1 MEAVIASNLSKRF
14 GKATALEGVNFT
26 VERNSIFG
34 IIGPDGAGKSTLL
47 RILST
52 LTVPDSG
59 NVTIDGIN
67 VQTGYQIL
75 RKRIGYM
82 PETFSLYQDLTVEE
96 NLEFYASIFNVDI
109 SSNYYVIAPVF
120 RQLEPFR
127 RRRAGKLSGGM
138 KQKLALSCALIH
150 QPSILLLDEPTR
162 GVDPVSRKEF
172 WDILAGIKA
181 KGITI
186 VLSTSYMDE
195 ASLCDRIGFF
205 DHGKF
210 LLSTSYMDEASLCDR
225 IGFFD
230 HGKFLLTGTPQ
241 EIIDGYGNK
250 IYSIECCDKY
260 AVLLAARQWKS
271 TESCYINGDTLHIT
285 FTDGNTE
292 MFKEHILATTGETIK
307 ITETTPTIEDCF
319 MAISK

>member
-1 MEAVIASNLSKRF
+1 MEAVIASNVSKRF

-210 LLSTSYMDEASLCDR
+210 LL
-225 IGFFD
+225 
-230 HGKFLLTGTPQ
+230 TGTPQ

>member
-1 MEAVIASNLSKRF
+1 MEAVMASNLSKRF
-14 GKATALEGVNFT
+14 GKVTALEGVNFT

-67 VQTGYQIL
+67 VQTGYQLL

-109 SSNYYVIAPVF
+109 SSNYNVIAPVF

-150 QPSILLLDEPTR
+150 QPSILLLDEPI
-162 GVDPVSRKEF
+162 

-186 VLSTSYMDE
+186 V
-195 ASLCDRIGFF
+195 
-205 DHGKF
+205 
-210 LLSTSYMDEASLCDR
+210 LSTSYMDEASLCDR

-260 AVLLAARQWKS
+260 AVLLAARQWKA

-285 FTDGNTE
+285 FTHSDTE
-292 MFKEHILATTGETIK
+292 GFEKHILESTKERIR
-307 ITETTPTIEDCF
+307 ITETSPTIEDCF

>member
-210 LLSTSYMDEASLCDR
+210 LL
-225 IGFFD
+225 
-230 HGKFLLTGTPQ
+230 TGTPQ

-292 MFKEHILATTGETIK
+292 MFKEHILATTGETIN

>member
-14 GKATALEGVNFT
+14 GKVTALEGVNFT

-67 VQTGYQIL
+67 VQTGYQLL

-109 SSNYYVIAPVF
+109 SSNYNVIAPVF

-210 LLSTSYMDEASLCDR
+210 LL
-225 IGFFD
+225 
-230 HGKFLLTGTPQ
+230 TGTPQ

-250 IYSIECCDKY
+250 IYSIECSDKY

-292 MFKEHILATTGETIK
+292 MFKELILATTGETIN

>member
-1 MEAVIASNLSKRF
+1 MEAVIASNLNKRF

-67 VQTGYQIL
+67 VQTGYQLL

-96 NLEFYASIFNVDI
+96 NLEFYASIFNVEI

-210 LLSTSYMDEASLCDR
+210 LL
-225 IGFFD
+225 
-230 HGKFLLTGTPQ
+230 TGTPQ

-250 IYSIECCDKY
+250 IYSIECSDKY

-292 MFKEHILATTGETIK
+292 MFKELILATTGETIN

>member
-1 MEAVIASNLSKRF
+1 METVIASNLSKRF
-14 GKATALEGVNFT
+14 GKTTALEGVNFT

-67 VQTGYQIL
+67 VQTGYQLL

-109 SSNYYVIAPVF
+109 NSNYYVIAPVF

-186 VLSTSYMDE
+186 V
-195 ASLCDRIGFF
+195 
-205 DHGKF
+205 
-210 LLSTSYMDEASLCDR
+210 LSTSYMDEASLCDR

>member
-67 VQTGYQIL
+67 VQTGYQLL

-210 LLSTSYMDEASLCDR
+210 LLTD
-225 IGFFD
+225 
-230 HGKFLLTGTPQ
+230 TPQ

-292 MFKEHILATTGETIK
+292 MFKEHILATTGETIN

>member
-1 MEAVIASNLSKRF
+1 M
-14 GKATALEGVNFT
+14 
-26 VERNSIFG
+26 
-34 IIGPDGAGKSTLL
+34 
-47 RILST
+47 
-52 LTVPDSG
+52 
-59 NVTIDGIN
+59 
-67 VQTGYQIL
+67 
-75 RKRIGYM
+75 
-82 PETFSLYQDLTVEE
+82 
-96 NLEFYASIFNVDI
+96 
-109 SSNYYVIAPVF
+109 
-120 RQLEPFR
+120 
-127 RRRAGKLSGGM
+127 
-138 KQKLALSCALIH
+138 LALSCALIH

-210 LLSTSYMDEASLCDR
+210 LLTD
-225 IGFFD
+225 
-230 HGKFLLTGTPQ
+230 TPQ

>member
-1 MEAVIASNLSKRF
+1 MDAVITNNLSKRF
-14 GKATALEGVNFT
+14 GKTNALDGVSFS
-26 VERNSIFG
+26 VEKGSIFG

-47 RILST
+47 RTLST
-52 LTVPDSG
+52 LSVPDSG
-59 NVTIDGIN
+59 TATIDGID
-67 VQTGYQIL
+67 VQTGYKQL
-75 RKRIGYM
+75 RKHIGYM
-82 PETFSLYQDLTVEE
+82 PEIFSLYQDLTVEE

-109 SSNYYVIAPVF
+109 NSNYGIIAPVF
-120 RQLEPFR
+120 RQLETFR

-150 QPSILLLDEPTR
+150 QPEILLLDEPTR

-210 LLSTSYMDEASLCDR
+210 L
-225 IGFFD
+225 
-230 HGKFLLTGTPQ
+230 
-241 EIIDGYGNK
+241 
-250 IYSIECCDKY
+250 YSIECSDKY
-260 AVLLAARQWKS
+260 AVLLAARQWKA

-285 FTDGNTE
+285 FTHSDTE
-292 MFKEHILATTGETIK
+292 GFEKHILASTKERII
-307 ITETTPTIEDCF
+307 ITETSPTIEDCF

>member
-1 MEAVIASNLSKRF
+1 MEAVMASNLSKRF

-210 LLSTSYMDEASLCDR
+210 LL
-225 IGFFD
+225 
-230 HGKFLLTGTPQ
+230 TGTPQ

>member
-1 MEAVIASNLSKRF
+1 MEAVMASNLSKRF
-14 GKATALEGVNFT
+14 GKVTALEGVNFT

-67 VQTGYQIL
+67 VQTGYQLL

-162 GVDPVSRKEF
+162 GVDPISRKEF

-186 VLSTSYMDE
+186 V
-195 ASLCDRIGFF
+195 
-205 DHGKF
+205 
-210 LLSTSYMDEASLCDR
+210 LSTSYMDEASLCDR

>member
-1 MEAVIASNLSKRF
+1 MEAVMASNLSKRF

-26 VERNSIFG
+26 MERNSIFG

-210 LLSTSYMDEASLCDR
+210 LL
-225 IGFFD
+225 
-230 HGKFLLTGTPQ
+230 TGTPQ

>member
-1 MEAVIASNLSKRF
+1 MEAVIASNLNKRF

-67 VQTGYQIL
+67 VQTGYQLL

-96 NLEFYASIFNVDI
+96 NLEFYASIFNVEI

-210 LLSTSYMDEASLCDR
+210 LL
-225 IGFFD
+225 
-230 HGKFLLTGTPQ
+230 TGTPQ

-250 IYSIECCDKY
+250 IYSIECSDKY

-292 MFKEHILATTGETIK
+292 MFKEHILATTGETIN

>member
-1 MEAVIASNLSKRF
+1 MEAVMASNLSKRF
-14 GKATALEGVNFT
+14 GKVTALEGVNFT

-67 VQTGYQIL
+67 VQTGYQLL

-210 LLSTSYMDEASLCDR
+210 LLTS
-225 IGFFD
+225 
-230 HGKFLLTGTPQ
+230 TPQ

>member
-1 MEAVIASNLSKRF
+1 METVIASNLSKRF
-14 GKATALEGVNFT
+14 GKTTALEGVNFT

-210 LLSTSYMDEASLCDR
+210 LL
-225 IGFFD
+225 
-230 HGKFLLTGTPQ
+230 TGTPQ

>member
-1 MEAVIASNLSKRF
+1 MASNLSKRF

-210 LLSTSYMDEASLCDR
+210 LL
-225 IGFFD
+225 
-230 HGKFLLTGTPQ
+230 TGTPQ

-250 IYSIECCDKY
+250 IYSIECSDKY

>member
-14 GKATALEGVNFT
+14 GKVTALEGVNFT

-67 VQTGYQIL
+67 VQTGYQLL

-210 LLSTSYMDEASLCDR
+210 LL
-225 IGFFD
+225 
-230 HGKFLLTGTPQ
+230 TGTPQ

-250 IYSIECCDKY
+250 IYSIECSDKY

>member
-1 MEAVIASNLSKRF
+1 MDAVITNSLSKRF
-14 GKATALEGVNFT
+14 GKTTALDGVSFS
-26 VERNSIFG
+26 VEKGSIFG

-47 RILST
+47 RTLST
-52 LTVPDSG
+52 LSVPDSG
-59 NVTIDGIN
+59 TATIDGID
-67 VQTGYQIL
+67 VQTGYKQL
-75 RKRIGYM
+75 RKHIGYM
-82 PETFSLYQDLTVEE
+82 PEIFSLYQDLTVEE

-109 SSNYYVIAPVF
+109 NSNYGIIAPVF

-150 QPSILLLDEPTR
+150 QPEILLLDEPTR

-210 LLSTSYMDEASLCDR
+210 LSTVTAT
-225 IGFFD
+225 
-230 HGKFLLTGTPQ
+230 K
-241 EIIDGYGNK
+241 
-250 IYSIECCDKY
+250 SI
-260 AVLLAARQWKS
+260 S
-271 TESCYINGDTLHIT
+271 
-285 FTDGNTE
+285 
-292 MFKEHILATTGETIK
+292 
-307 ITETTPTIEDCF
+307 
-319 MAISK
+319 

>member
-67 VQTGYQIL
+67 VQTGYQLL

-210 LLSTSYMDEASLCDR
+210 LLTD
-225 IGFFD
+225 
-230 HGKFLLTGTPQ
+230 TPQ

>member
-162 GVDPVSRKEF
+162 GVDPISRKEF

-186 VLSTSYMDE
+186 V
-195 ASLCDRIGFF
+195 
-205 DHGKF
+205 
-210 LLSTSYMDEASLCDR
+210 LSTSYMDEASLCDR

>member
-14 GKATALEGVNFT
+14 GKVTALEGVNFT

-210 LLSTSYMDEASLCDR
+210 LL
-225 IGFFD
+225 
-230 HGKFLLTGTPQ
+230 TGTPQ

>member
-138 KQKLALSCALIH
+138 KHKLALSCALIH

-210 LLSTSYMDEASLCDR
+210 LLTD
-225 IGFFD
+225 
-230 HGKFLLTGTPQ
+230 TPQ

>member
-14 GKATALEGVNFT
+14 GKVTALEGVNFT

-67 VQTGYQIL
+67 VQTGYQLL

-109 SSNYYVIAPVF
+109 SSNYNVIAPVF

-210 LLSTSYMDEASLCDR
+210 LL
-225 IGFFD
+225 
-230 HGKFLLTGTPQ
+230 TGTPQ

-292 MFKEHILATTGETIK
+292 MFKEHIIATTGETIK

>member
-1 MEAVIASNLSKRF
+1 METVIASNLSKRF
-14 GKATALEGVNFT
+14 GKTTALEGVNFT

-67 VQTGYQIL
+67 VQTGYQLL

-210 LLSTSYMDEASLCDR
+210 LL
-225 IGFFD
+225 
-230 HGKFLLTGTPQ
+230 TGTPQ

>member
-210 LLSTSYMDEASLCDR
+210 LL
-225 IGFFD
+225 
-230 HGKFLLTGTPQ
+230 TGTPQ

>member
-1 MEAVIASNLSKRF
+1 METVIASNLSKRF
-14 GKATALEGVNFT
+14 GKTTALEGVNFT
-26 VERNSIFG
+26 MERNSIFG

-67 VQTGYQIL
+67 VQTGYQLL

-109 SSNYYVIAPVF
+109 NSNYYVIAPVF

-210 LLSTSYMDEASLCDR
+210 LL
-225 IGFFD
+225 
-230 HGKFLLTGTPQ
+230 TGTPQ

-292 MFKEHILATTGETIK
+292 MFKEHILTTTGETIK

>member
-14 GKATALEGVNFT
+14 GKTTALEGVNFT

-67 VQTGYQIL
+67 VQTGYQLL

-109 SSNYYVIAPVF
+109 NSNYYVIAPVF

-210 LLSTSYMDEASLCDR
+210 LL
-225 IGFFD
+225 
-230 HGKFLLTGTPQ
+230 TGTPQ
-241 EIIDGYGNK
+241 KIIDGYGNK
-250 IYSIECCDKY
+250 IYSIECSDKY

>member
-1 MEAVIASNLSKRF
+1 METVIASNLSKRF
-14 GKATALEGVNFT
+14 GKTTALEGVNFT

-67 VQTGYQIL
+67 VQTGYQLL

-109 SSNYYVIAPVF
+109 NSNYYVIAPVF

-210 LLSTSYMDEASLCDR
+210 LL
-225 IGFFD
+225 
-230 HGKFLLTGTPQ
+230 TGTPQ
-241 EIIDGYGNK
+241 KIIDGYGNK
-250 IYSIECCDKY
+250 IYSIECSDKY

-292 MFKEHILATTGETIK
+292 MFKEHILATTGETIN

>member
-1 MEAVIASNLSKRF
+1 MDAVITNSLSKRF
-14 GKATALEGVNFT
+14 GKTTALDGVSFS
-26 VERNSIFG
+26 VEKGSIFG

-47 RILST
+47 RTLST
-52 LTVPDSG
+52 LSVPDSG
-59 NVTIDGIN
+59 TATIDGID
-67 VQTGYQIL
+67 VQTGYKQL
-75 RKRIGYM
+75 RKHIGYM
-82 PETFSLYQDLTVEE
+82 PEIFSLYQDLTVEE
-96 NLEFYASIFNVDI
+96 NLEFYASIFNVYI
-109 SSNYYVIAPVF
+109 NSNYGIIAPVF

-150 QPSILLLDEPTR
+150 QPEILLLDEPTR

-210 LLSTSYMDEASLCDR
+210 LL
-225 IGFFD
+225 
-230 HGKFLLTGTPQ
+230 TGTPQ

-250 IYSIECCDKY
+250 IYSIECSDKY
-260 AVLLAARQWKS
+260 AVLLAARQWKA

-285 FTDGNTE
+285 FTHSDTE
-292 MFKEHILATTGETIK
+292 GFEKHILESTKERIR
-307 ITETTPTIEDCF
+307 ITETSPTIEDCF

>member
-1 MEAVIASNLSKRF
+1 
-14 GKATALEGVNFT
+14 
-26 VERNSIFG
+26 
-34 IIGPDGAGKSTLL
+34 
-47 RILST
+47 
-52 LTVPDSG
+52 
-59 NVTIDGIN
+59 
-67 VQTGYQIL
+67 
-75 RKRIGYM
+75 M
-82 PETFSLYQDLTVEE
+82 PEIFSLYQDLTVEE

-109 SSNYYVIAPVF
+109 NSNYGIIAPVF

-150 QPSILLLDEPTR
+150 QPEILLLDEPTR

-210 LLSTSYMDEASLCDR
+210 LL
-225 IGFFD
+225 
-230 HGKFLLTGTPQ
+230 TGTPQ

-250 IYSIECCDKY
+250 IYSIECSDKY
-260 AVLLAARQWKS
+260 AVLLAARQWKA

-285 FTDGNTE
+285 FTHSDTE
-292 MFKEHILATTGETIK
+292 GFEKHILASTKERII
-307 ITETTPTIEDCF
+307 ITETSPTIEDCF

>member
-67 VQTGYQIL
+67 VQTGYQLL

-109 SSNYYVIAPVF
+109 NSNYYVIAPVF

-186 VLSTSYMDE
+186 V
-195 ASLCDRIGFF
+195 
-205 DHGKF
+205 
-210 LLSTSYMDEASLCDR
+210 LSTSYMDEASLCDR

>member
-1 MEAVIASNLSKRF
+1 MEAVIASNLSKWF

-210 LLSTSYMDEASLCDR
+210 LL
-225 IGFFD
+225 
-230 HGKFLLTGTPQ
+230 TGTPQ

>member
-210 LLSTSYMDEASLCDR
+210 LLTD
-225 IGFFD
+225 
-230 HGKFLLTGTPQ
+230 TPQ

>member
-1 MEAVIASNLSKRF
+1 MEAVMASNLSKRF
-14 GKATALEGVNFT
+14 GKVTALEGVNFT

-210 LLSTSYMDEASLCDR
+210 LL
-225 IGFFD
+225 
-230 HGKFLLTGTPQ
+230 TGTPQ

-260 AVLLAARQWKS
+260 AVLLTARQWKF

>member
-1 MEAVIASNLSKRF
+1 MEAVMASNLSKRF
-14 GKATALEGVNFT
+14 GKVTALEGVNFT

-67 VQTGYQIL
+67 VQTGYQLL

-162 GVDPVSRKEF
+162 GVDPISRKEF

-195 ASLCDRIGFF
+195 ASLCD
-205 DHGKF
+205 H
-210 LLSTSYMDEASLCDR
+210 